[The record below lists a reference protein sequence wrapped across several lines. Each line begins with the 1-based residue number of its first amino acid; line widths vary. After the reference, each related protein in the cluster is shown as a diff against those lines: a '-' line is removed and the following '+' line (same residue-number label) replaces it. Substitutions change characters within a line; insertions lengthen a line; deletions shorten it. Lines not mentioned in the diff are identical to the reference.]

1 MDQLTLMNTFV
12 RVAERGSFSAVAREF
27 NTSQPVISR
36 QIAALEDQLG
46 VRLLQRTTRRLALT
60 EDGQIFLYSA
70 RAAIEA
76 MEAATESVSRT
87 KLSPA
92 GEVRLGVPT
101 SLGMYIAGRLPE
113 FFERFPEI
121 CLDMRM
127 RDGTFDLVEEGLD
140 LVISIIESTQASVV
154 TRIIGSSASMLVA
167 SPQYL
172 ARHGVL
178 NHPRELLNHDCIVY
192 SRPGN
197 DRNWRFN
204 CPVDGPD
211 GATTITVH
219 GRFHADNSE
228 AVRRAAR
235 AGLGIALLP
244 RLTIFDDVATGR
256 LMPVLDRYEPE
267 RLKVHA
273 ILPSRRHVAPRIRA
287 VLDFLTTEMETRPFL
302 RGEVPIPKLSKP
314 ELVDSGV

>member
-36 QIAALEDQLG
+36 QIAALEDHLG

-60 EDGQIFLYSA
+60 EDGHIFLDSA
-70 RAAIEA
+70 RAAIDA
-76 MEAATESVSRT
+76 MQAATASISRT
-87 KLSPA
+87 KSLPA

-101 SLGMYIAGRLPE
+101 ALGMYIAGRLPE
-113 FFERFPEI
+113 FFERYPEI

-127 RDGTFDLVEEGLD
+127 RDGVFDLVEEGLD
-140 LVISIIESTQASVV
+140 LVISIIEATQASVV
-154 TRIIGSSASMLVA
+154 TRIIGTSASMLVA
-167 SPQYL
+167 APQYL
-172 ARHGVL
+172 ARHGAPT
-178 NHPRELLNHDCIVY
+178 HPRELVDHECIVY
-192 SRPGN
+192 SRPGS

-204 CPVDGPD
+204 CPIDGPD
-211 GATTITVH
+211 GATAVTVH
-219 GRFHADNSE
+219 GRFHVDNSE

-235 AGLGIALLP
+235 AGLGIGLLP

-267 RLKVHA
+267 RIKVHA

-287 VLDFLTTEMETRPFL
+287 VMEFIGSEMETRPFL
-302 RGEVPIPKLSKP
+302 RGEVPIPVLSHP
-314 ELVDSGV
+314 EPVG

>member
-1 MDQLTLMNTFV
+1 MDQLTLMSTFV

-27 NTSQPVISR
+27 STSQPVISR

-60 EDGQIFLYSA
+60 EDGQIFLDSA
-70 RAAIEA
+70 RVAIEA

-87 KLSPA
+87 RSLPA
-92 GEVRLGVPT
+92 GEVHLGVPT

-113 FFERFPEI
+113 LFERFPEI

-127 RDGTFDLVEEGLD
+127 RDGPFDLVEEGLD
-140 LVISIIESTQASVV
+140 LVISIVEATQASVV
-154 TRIIGSSASMLVA
+154 TRTIGSAASMLVA
-167 SPQYL
+167 APQYL
-172 ARHGVL
+172 ARHGTL
-178 NHPRELLNHDCIVY
+178 THPRELVNHECIVY
-192 SRPGN
+192 TRPGS

-204 CPVDGPD
+204 CPIDGPD
-211 GATTITVH
+211 GATAVTVH
-219 GRFHADNSE
+219 GRFHVDSSE

-256 LMPVLDRYEPE
+256 LLPVLDQYEPE

-287 VLDFLTTEMETRPFL
+287 IMEFLGSELENRPFL
-302 RGEVPIPKLSKP
+302 RGDVPIPKLSRA
-314 ELVDSGV
+314 ELVS